1 MRKNSPRAAGSGK
14 RLSWYAGRIQ
24 RYEEMRWAQEPD
36 RRRLPFDW
44 GLEHVLS
51 SNGSGPE
58 HANRADPRTALDA
71 LIEQVIG
78 DSDHWFAA
86 SPAEDYELKDGVLTF
101 TSQIVSPWAENNRV
115 HAQFFPAAKSRA
127 AVIVLA
133 QWNARWE
140 EQRNVCGWL
149 NKLGIAAVKMS
160 LPYHDRRAVPGHPRA
175 DFLVSANLGLTLQ
188 ANRQAV
194 VDVRRTLRWLET
206 QGYDR
211 LGVLGTSI
219 GSCIGFVTMC
229 HEPALRVGAFMHV
242 STYFGEVVARGL
254 TTSNVWEALAPEIS
268 VADLKRFWSPISPVP
283 YLEKLRGTTSKA
295 LAISGRYDPTFA
307 SDLSQQFFDAVR
319 AMGMNLETLWLPCGH
334 YSLGVFPFSK
344 IAGYRFGTFL
354 RRELLEKP

>member
-1 MRKNSPRAAGSGK
+1 MPEDSTLPRGNGK
-14 RLSWYAGRIQ
+14 GPSWYSRRVQ

-44 GLEHVLS
+44 GLDHVLS
-51 SNGSGPE
+51 TNGSGQG
-58 HANRADPRTALDA
+58 HANGADPRAALDA
-71 LIEQVIG
+71 LVEEVIA

-86 SPAEDYELKDGVLTF
+86 SPAEDYELRNGVLTF
-101 TSQIVSPWAENNRV
+101 TSQVVSPWAENNRV
-115 HAQFFPAAKSRA
+115 HAQIFPVEKSRA
-127 AVIVLA
+127 AVVVLA

-140 EQRNVCGWL
+140 EQQNVCGWL
-149 NKLGIAAVKMS
+149 NRLGITAVKMS

-194 VDVRRTLRWLET
+194 VDVRRTLRWLEM

-254 TTSNVWEALAPEIS
+254 TTSNVWESLAPEVS

-283 YLEKLRGTTSKA
+283 YLEKLRGSNSKA

-307 SDLSQQFFDAVR
+307 SELTQQFFDAAR
-319 AMGMNLETLWLPCGH
+319 ATGMSLETLWLPCGH

-354 RRELLEKP
+354 RRELLGKP